1 MPIRTLPGLAK
12 GLKDNFEIRNPN
24 TYFDKTMSLLSGK
37 VTLDIMALDDWL
49 HKQHGDYEDDLG
61 LSMSDFIIKQYG
73 SKANTFV
80 KEYM

>member
-1 MPIRTLPGLAK
+1 MSMRTLPGLAK

-49 HKQHGDYEDDLG
+49 H
-61 LSMSDFIIKQYG
+61 
-73 SKANTFV
+73 
-80 KEYM
+80 